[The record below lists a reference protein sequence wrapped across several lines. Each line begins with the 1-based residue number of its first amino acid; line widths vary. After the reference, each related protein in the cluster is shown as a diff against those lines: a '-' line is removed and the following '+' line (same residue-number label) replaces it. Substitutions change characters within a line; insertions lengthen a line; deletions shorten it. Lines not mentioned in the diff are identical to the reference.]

1 MDGPLDVFHRLWRLM
16 THKKDIVYKA
26 LNMIQKYANEIKLD
40 QKYLV
45 STSVFWIV
53 NSLSC
58 TGRSFVLGLTHVLT
72 GKKWLGN
79 LKIWGR
85 SATTNF
91 LPFTDHL
98 FFEWW
103 TTVNLFKKN
112 TTAYGSQI
120 FSPLAGAKFSISSI

>member
-1 MDGPLDVFHRLWRLM
+1 M
-16 THKKDIVYKA
+16 KIDIKVT
-26 LNMIQKYANEIKLD
+26 QKICKWIKLD
-40 QKYLV
+40 QKYNLV

-103 TTVNLFKKN
+103 TTVNLFKKIQQHMVVKFFRLWQEPSFPYPQYSWQDR
-112 TTAYGSQI
+112 TI
-120 FSPLAGAKFSISSI
+120 VKVFSFFIHNWA